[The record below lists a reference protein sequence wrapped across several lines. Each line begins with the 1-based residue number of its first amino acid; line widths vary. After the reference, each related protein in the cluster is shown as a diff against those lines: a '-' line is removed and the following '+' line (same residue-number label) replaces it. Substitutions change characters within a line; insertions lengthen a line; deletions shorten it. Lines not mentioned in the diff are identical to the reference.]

1 MDLNSLTI
9 DSTRTAIAEK
19 KISAS
24 SLVEQFYLKIKAE
37 DPEVH
42 AYLTLCED
50 RATRQAKAIDDQVSQ
65 GASLPPLA
73 GVPFRRM
80 TAQPSLAWKPPAR
93 SCWAR

>member
-19 KISAS
+19 QIRAS
-24 SLVEQFYLKIKAE
+24 SLVEQFYSKIKAE

-50 RATRQAKAIDDQVSQ
+50 RAASQAKTIDDMVNQVVFPGIRPCFAATSH
-65 GASLPPLA
+65 
-73 GVPFRRM
+73 R
-80 TAQPSLAWKPPAR
+80 
-93 SCWAR
+93 C